1 MPLTV
6 SSFYH
11 EGETPRFDEQFKK
24 WLGGNPKNLKDNG
37 NLFTIAAISAMGC
50 DAYHVALEALRNAG
64 TTDSRKVMEA
74 LGNVKY
80 MGVTGM
86 ISFDKNGD
94 AIRESVLIKTI
105 DFEKKGWVKVAE
117 RHLGDVKVE
126 M

>member
-1 MPLTV
+1 MAGSSLKGV
-6 SSFYH
+6 S
-11 EGETPRFDEQFKK
+11 
-24 WLGGNPKNLKDNG
+24 
-37 NLFTIAAISAMGC
+37 
-50 DAYHVALEALRNAG
+50 
-64 TTDSRKVMEA
+64 
-74 LGNVKY
+74 
-80 MGVTGM
+80 GM